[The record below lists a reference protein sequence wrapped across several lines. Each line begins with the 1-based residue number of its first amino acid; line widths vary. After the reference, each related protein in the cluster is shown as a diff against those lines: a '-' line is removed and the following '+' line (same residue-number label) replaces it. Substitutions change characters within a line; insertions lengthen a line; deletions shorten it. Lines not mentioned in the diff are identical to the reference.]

1 MAMPSQTRLAFHDA
15 EYSTRIYLLRFQ
27 AAGRMLVHNTKN
39 SKETRTMSAASSI
52 SGKGD
57 AENTET
63 YDVVVVGA
71 GFAGMYMLHRL
82 RKQGLSVRVYEQGG
96 DVGGTWY
103 WNRYPGARC
112 DIESMQYSY
121 SFSNELQQEW
131 EWSERYAPQP
141 EILNYA
147 NHVADRF
154 NLRPD
159 IQLDTRVERAAYDEL
174 THGWSVTTSDG
185 KTVMANYVV
194 LATGCLSNARMP
206 DIKGLADFK
215 GQVYHTGH
223 WPHEAVDFTGLRVGV
238 IGTGSSAIQSVPVI
252 AAQAKH
258 LTVFQRTA
266 NFSMPARNA
275 ALTPEERDSFRSNY
289 PEIRR
294 IAREEM
300 RNGIVQELP
309 DRGALD
315 DGDNARRAKY
325 ESRWAHGGLTFLAVY
340 NNLVL
345 DKTAND
351 TAADFVRGKIAEI
364 VRDPRTATLLQPRD
378 HPIGSKRICV
388 DTDYYATFNRPNVT
402 LVDIKSN
409 PIETIL
415 RNAVRTGDKDHEIDA
430 LVLAT
435 GFDAMT
441 GSVAKID
448 IRGRDG
454 QTLNAKWAEGPRTY
468 LGLMS
473 AGFPNLFIITG
484 PGSPS
489 VLSNM
494 IVAIEQHVDWI
505 AAAIAHMR
513 DRSLDTIEAGKE
525 AEDKWVAH
533 VNEVAH
539 ATLYPQANSWYMGA
553 NIPGKPQ
560 IFMPYIGGVN
570 VYRQICN
577 DVVARGYEGF
587 VMTAAERGRKVAVS

>member
-1 MAMPSQTRLAFHDA
+1 
-15 EYSTRIYLLRFQ
+15 
-27 AAGRMLVHNTKN
+27 
-39 SKETRTMSAASSI
+39 MSALQSI
-52 SGKGD
+52 SGKTHAAG
-57 AENTET
+57 AET

-71 GFAGMYMLHRL
+71 GFAGMYMLHKL
-82 RKQGLSVRVYEQGG
+82 RGLGLSARVYEQGG

-112 DIESMQYSY
+112 DVESMQYSY
-121 SFSNELQQEW
+121 SFSDELQEEW
-131 EWSERYAPQP
+131 DWSERYAPQP
-141 EILNYA
+141 EILKYA

-154 NLRPD
+154 KLRPG
-159 IQLDTRVERAAYDEL
+159 IQLNTRVDRAAFDE
-174 THGWSVTTSDG
+174 GSSCWSVTTSDG
-185 KTVMANYVV
+185 KTVTAKYVV

-206 DIKGLADFK
+206 DIKGLAGFRGK
-215 GQVYHTGH
+215 VYHTGH
-223 WPHEAVDFTGLRVGV
+223 WPHEPVDFKGQRVAV

-252 AAQAKH
+252 AEQASH

-266 NFSMPARNA
+266 NFSIPARNA
-275 ALTPEERDSFRSNY
+275 ALTVEERNAFRANY

-294 IAREEM
+294 FAREVA
-300 RNGIVQELP
+300 RNGIYTEMP

-315 DGDNARRAKY
+315 DGDNERRSKY
-325 ESRWAHGGLTFLAVY
+325 ESRWTRGGLTFMMAY
-340 NNLVL
+340 NNLAL
-345 DKTAND
+345 DKAAND
-351 TAADFVRGKIAEI
+351 TAANFVREKIAEI
-364 VRDPRTATLLQPRD
+364 VKDPQTAKLLQPNN

-388 DTDYYATFNRPNVT
+388 DTDYFATFNRPNVT

-409 PIETIL
+409 PIEEIL
-415 RNAVRTGDKDHEIDA
+415 PNAVRAGGKDYAVDA

-448 IRGRDG
+448 IRGRNG
-454 QTLNAKWAEGPRTY
+454 QTLNQKWAEGPKTY

-494 IVAIEQHVDWI
+494 IVSIEQHVDWI
-505 AAAIAHMR
+505 TDCIAYMR
-513 DRSLDTIEAGKE
+513 DRHLDTMEAKRE
-525 AEDKWVAH
+525 AEDNWVAH
-533 VNEVAH
+533 VNEVAQG
-539 ATLYPQANSWYMGA
+539 TLYPQANSWYMGA

-560 IFMPYIGGVN
+560 IFMPYIGGVG

-577 DVVARGYEGF
+577 DVAAKDYEGF
-587 VMTAAERGRKVAVS
+587 AMSVPERTQKLAASS